1 MQFRLKEKYKRW
13 ILIAAVALILL
24 FLFNVVK
31 NWYITKDMT
40 PEERTIYREQ
50 QEESAQG
57 YRLLTSHQ
65 LTEEEKLMK
74 ELFECLKSGDT
85 FRACQLMGVP
95 DTFDSS
101 TYNEWLKENE
111 LSALLSY
118 DIAEI
123 GVVSQLETVEETE
136 NYQTVTH
143 EELAYYLFAAA
154 DNTIRCRFICE
165 EEQEGMVFVPE
176 KGIVRDYVL
185 LAPVKAL
192 YEHSVN
198 PEDES
203 AEDLS
208 VYVKT
213 TVDQPYLSAENWSTV
228 WYQFEFP
235 RFLDCEPH
243 FILKSDLGTF
253 ESEYVE
259 VQPKNS
265 SNTSDMLHTVLAVIP
280 DETVNEILG
289 KANESLE
296 KIYELLKAQASEAE
310 IGRYLL
316 SAAVLE
322 TCSQNEANYAQI
334 YETLQ
339 TVTGSTLYYNK
350 EAFGTLPLVYNC
362 RIAES
367 DGVIVKVNA
376 LIDTTMGECRKVT
389 TLHLRYLDGI
399 WKIVDMDISNN
410 NNLFTD
416 VTTFDPQW

>member
-24 FLFNVVK
+24 FLFNVIK

-111 LSALLSY
+111 LFALLSY

-123 GVVSQLETVEETE
+123 VVVSQLETVEETE

-165 EEQEGMVFVPE
+165 EDPEGLVFVPE
-176 KGIVRDYVL
+176 IGIRYWYY
-185 LAPVKAL
+185 KF
-192 YEHSVN
+192 N
-198 PEDES
+198 
-203 AEDLS
+203 
-208 VYVKT
+208 KT
-213 TVDQPYLSAENWSTV
+213 HCL
-228 WYQFEFP
+228 F
-235 RFLDCEPH
+235 
-243 FILKSDLGTF
+243 
-253 ESEYVE
+253 
-259 VQPKNS
+259 
-265 SNTSDMLHTVLAVIP
+265 
-280 DETVNEILG
+280 
-289 KANESLE
+289 
-296 KIYELLKAQASEAE
+296 
-310 IGRYLL
+310 RY
-316 SAAVLE
+316 
-322 TCSQNEANYAQI
+322 TI
-334 YETLQ
+334 
-339 TVTGSTLYYNK
+339 
-350 EAFGTLPLVYNC
+350 
-362 RIAES
+362 
-367 DGVIVKVNA
+367 
-376 LIDTTMGECRKVT
+376 
-389 TLHLRYLDGI
+389 
-399 WKIVDMDISNN
+399 
-410 NNLFTD
+410 
-416 VTTFDPQW
+416 

>member
-50 QEESAQG
+50 QEESTQG

-111 LSALLSY
+111 FTALLNY

-143 EELAYYLFAAA
+143 EEMAYYLFVAA

-192 YEHSVN
+192 YEHSAN
-198 PEDES
+198 LEDEN

-208 VYVKT
+208 VYIKT
-213 TVDQPYLSAENWSTV
+213 TAEQPYLSSENWSS
-228 WYQFEFP
+228 FRRLL
-235 RFLDCEPH
+235 RFCNALG
-243 FILKSDLGTF
+243 FLKS
-253 ESEYVE
+253 
-259 VQPKNS
+259 
-265 SNTSDMLHTVLAVIP
+265 
-280 DETVNEILG
+280 
-289 KANESLE
+289 
-296 KIYELLKAQASEAE
+296 
-310 IGRYLL
+310 
-316 SAAVLE
+316 
-322 TCSQNEANYAQI
+322 
-334 YETLQ
+334 
-339 TVTGSTLYYNK
+339 TVTSKGIRPSKFSSKKARSCRMGSLSFK
-350 EAFGTLPLVYNC
+350 
-362 RIAES
+362 S
-367 DGVIVKVNA
+367 S
-376 LIDTTMGECRKVT
+376 TM
-389 TLHLRYLDGI
+389 
-399 WKIVDMDISNN
+399 
-410 NNLFTD
+410 
-416 VTTFDPQW
+416 